1 MKGINDELVSEEAI
15 QPGINITLHKNV
27 LDKNRSYYAKV
38 HTKVASVKAVLSRI
52 NEENKGVD
60 VVTLKNGLELYDKQV
75 IKLLKEGYSVKILDL
90 GVLII
95 KHRGKVAD
103 KAEADGLSDFTVE
116 FIPNDKVLEAVKD
129 LEVDAVLIGN
139 GKEPVM
145 GEITDLARKVSDGKI
160 TAGKGVRIMGHN
172 IKMDLEKD
180 ELYIVPQNSDGT
192 AVENMAL
199 WYKVEGGDIFRN
211 KPTELNFTAPLGL
224 ENDVEYRIVIRYWR
238 KDGEKIFYSPCE
250 SDSFYKVGA

>member
-1 MKGINDELVSEEAI
+1 MKGISDELVSEEAI
-15 QPGINITLHKNV
+15 QPSINITLHKNF

-103 KAEADGLSDFTVE
+103 KAEADNLSDFTVE
-116 FIPNDKVLEAVKD
+116 FIPNEKVLEAVKN
-129 LEVDAVLIGN
+129 LEVDAVLVGN

-145 GEITDLARKVSDGKI
+145 SEITDLARKVSDGKI
-160 TAGKGVRIMGHN
+160 TAGKGVRLMGHN

-180 ELYIVPQNSDGT
+180 ELYIVPQNEDGT
-192 AVENMAL
+192 AVESMAQ
-199 WYKVEGGDIFRN
+199 WYRVDNEDIFRN
-211 KPTELNFTAPLGL
+211 KPTEINFTAPLGL
-224 ENDVEYRIVIRYWR
+224 ENGVEYRIVVRYWK
-238 KDGEKIFYSPCE
+238 KDGTKVFYTPCE
-250 SDSFYKVGA
+250 SDSFYKRGA